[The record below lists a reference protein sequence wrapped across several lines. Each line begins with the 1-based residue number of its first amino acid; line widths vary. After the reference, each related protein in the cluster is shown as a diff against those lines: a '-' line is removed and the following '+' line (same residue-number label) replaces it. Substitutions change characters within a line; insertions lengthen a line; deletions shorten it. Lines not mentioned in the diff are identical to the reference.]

1 MSSSES
7 STNWLDF
14 ERQHVWHPY
23 ASMKSPIPVYPVK
36 RAEGVYLEFE
46 DGRQVIDGMS
56 SWWSAIHG
64 YNVPELN
71 SAVQNQL
78 TNMSHVMFG
87 GLTHQ
92 PAAMLAEKLLEIAP
106 ANMNHL
112 FFSDSGSVS
121 VEVAI
126 KMALQFWQAKS
137 QPKKS
142 RLLTIRSGYHG
153 DTFAAMS
160 VCDPDSGM
168 HHLFSSILAQ
178 QLFVDAPTATS
189 DEEWHDSH
197 IELFAATIKTHQHEL
212 AAVILEP
219 IVQGAGGMRFYA
231 PEFLR
236 QVRKLC
242 DEYDVLLI
250 LDEIATGF
258 GRTGTLF
265 ACEQAQIHPDIMCI
279 GKALTGGYLTLAATL
294 CSAYVCDGIH
304 SDGSGVLMHGPTFMA
319 NPLACAVALASIELL
334 LASPWQQSVASIE
347 QQLESEL
354 APCRASGL
362 VADVRIKGA
371 IGVVEMHQ
379 AMDVERV
386 QKILIE
392 HGVWLRP
399 FGKLLYTM
407 PPFIIS
413 QPQLSQITSAIGQL
427 AFELDKKVSL
437 SV

>member
-1 MSSSES
+1 MSSPESEPS
-7 STNWLDF
+7 MNWITF

-46 DGRQVIDGMS
+46 DGRRVIDGMS

-71 SAVQNQL
+71 AAIQTQIKD
-78 TNMSHVMFG
+78 MSHVMFG
-87 GLTHQ
+87 GLTHR
-92 PAAMLAEKLLEIAP
+92 PAARLAEKLLEITP
-106 ANMNHL
+106 ANMNHV

-121 VEVAI
+121 VEVAM
-126 KMALQFWQAKS
+126 KMALQFWQATGK
-137 QPKKS
+137 PEKS

-153 DTFAAMS
+153 DTFGAMS

-178 QLFVDAPTATS
+178 QLFVDAPNATS
-189 DEEWHDSH
+189 DAEWHDSH
-197 IELFAATIKTHQHEL
+197 IESFASTINTHHHQL

-236 QVRKLC
+236 QMRKLC
-242 DEYDVLLI
+242 DQYDLLLI
-250 LDEIATGF
+250 VDEIATGF
-258 GRTGTLF
+258 GRTGAMF
-265 ACEQAQIHPDIMCI
+265 ACEHAGIDPDIMCV
-279 GKALTGGYLTLAATL
+279 GKALTGGYMSLAATL
-294 CSAYVCDGIH
+294 CSARVCDGIH
-304 SDGSGVLMHGPTFMA
+304 RDGSGVLMHGPTFMA
-319 NPLACAVALASIELL
+319 NPLACAVALASLELL
-334 LASPWQQSVASIE
+334 LASDWKQDVSTIE
-347 QQLESEL
+347 AQLNAEL
-354 APCRASGL
+354 SACKGFDA

-371 IGVVEMHQ
+371 IGVIEMHQ
-379 AMDVERV
+379 RIDVEQV
-386 QKILIE
+386 QKELIE
-392 HGVWLRP
+392 QGVWLRP

-413 QPQLSQITSAIGQL
+413 ETELRRITSAITQVC
-427 AFELDKKVSL
+427 ANA
-437 SV
+437 